1 MYTSY
6 ITFNKFYPVQNS
18 HTCIH
23 WLTGEYSLSTDYTDL
38 HAVAKTNISNKT
50 KRKKEKEK
58 KVFSI
63 NFNMMKVE
71 V

>member
-1 MYTSY
+1 MY
-6 ITFNKFYPVQNS
+6 
-18 HTCIH
+18 TCIH
-23 WLTGEYSLSTDYTDL
+23 WLTGEYSLSTDYRDF
-38 HAVAKTNISNKT
+38 HAVAKTNKT